1 MPTFHLAIDEIL
13 AEFFGRYLLAV
24 WYIEISGGIRQ
35 SLFKVI
41 LISILKGVIVQ
52 ISGQSMLQDAKL
64 FIPPQFRTPVR
75 THLHTANQRP
85 RVLICIQPIH
95 RGWFNPRYK
104 LVRTTLLLSTAHGVV
119 VRATC
124 IALHYTACSRGVSS
138 NPLAGFFFAI
148 IKWVTMAFIPSE
160 EIPKWWNS

>member
-1 MPTFHLAIDEIL
+1 MNINFCIKLFEAADWFLLSGVSIHFSD
-13 AEFFGRYLLAV
+13 GR
-24 WYIEISGGIRQ
+24 G
-35 SLFKVI
+35 
-41 LISILKGVIVQ
+41 
-52 ISGQSMLQDAKL
+52 AKL

-104 LVRTTLLLSTAHGVV
+104 LVRTTLLLSTARGVV